1 MSNFVTV
8 PIVGLWEYDNVIG
21 KVTIDTDRISK
32 ASTNWKLSLGF
43 RTLEINDK
51 GEIVRY
57 EPVCF
62 CVVEDNEYSMEI
74 IEE

>member
-8 PIVGLWEYDNVIG
+8 PIVDREYGNVIG

-43 RTLEINDK
+43 RTLEMNEI
-51 GEIVRY
+51 GEVVRY

-62 CVVEDNEYSMEI
+62 CVVVDNEYTMEI